1 MIYCYDCLQLYD
13 VIKVIHGLK
22 AGRRGHVLEI
32 RPNGYL
38 TVKEV
43 VQVGSV
49 KDVSTG
55 LRWAFNIYLFVSIGG
70 APSLPK
76 RLLRFRGHS

>member
-1 MIYCYDCLQLYD
+1 MTYCYDRLQLYD
-13 VIKVIHGLK
+13 VVKVIHGLK

-38 TVKEV
+38 TLKEV

-49 KDVSTG
+49 KSVSTDF
-55 LRWAFNIYLFVSIGG
+55 RRAFNIYLF
-70 APSLPK
+70 
-76 RLLRFRGHS
+76 FQ